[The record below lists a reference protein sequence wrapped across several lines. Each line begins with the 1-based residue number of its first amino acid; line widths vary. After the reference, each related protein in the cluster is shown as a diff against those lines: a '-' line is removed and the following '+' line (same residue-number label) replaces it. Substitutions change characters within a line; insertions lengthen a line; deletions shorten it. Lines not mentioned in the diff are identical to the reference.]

1 MTPLIRVVYK
11 SQVQGTE
18 SRMEETSWEERGV
31 SGCLISR
38 EFLPRQ
44 MNKSER

>member
-18 SRMEETSWEERGV
+18 SRMEETRGWEERRRGV
-31 SGCLISR
+31 GV
-38 EFLPRQ
+38 
-44 MNKSER
+44 